1 MIKYFLVLALLL
13 QTKVYANTDGGKMRE
28 KSVLISGAGV
38 AGLTLAYWLKQYG
51 FAVTIVEK
59 HPSLRTGGYKIDIRG
74 VALEVVKRMGVY
86 SSIVDGR
93 TDIRGAMIVNSA
105 GKQATNMSADLCGGR
120 VEGDL
125 EIMRGDL
132 CEILLRQVGDVESL
146 FGDCITQI
154 TQSED
159 GVYVEF
165 EKSSPRNFDFVVGGD
180 GLHSTV
186 RKLVFGDESQFL
198 KELGLYISVFTVP
211 NFLNLDRFEIE
222 YFEPQKFVNIY
233 SLRGDLNAKAGF
245 AFSSKPLQLDKQ
257 SLCDQQKLVQEAF
270 SNVGWEVPR
279 LLAAM
284 KESPDFY
291 FDAAAQI
298 HMPQWSKGRIVLV
311 GDAGYAPSPVSGQGT
326 SVAIVGAYVLA
337 GELAKAEGDHLIAF
351 SEYETAL
358 RKFVKVNQ
366 ELAKMSGALMG
377 DKDESWLAWLSYHVM
392 SLTPLKWIQFFKT
405 MGTKKINKAAND
417 LVLKDYSDK
426 CLPAVLKSKA
436 QI

>member
-1 MIKYFLVLALLL
+1 
-13 QTKVYANTDGGKMRE
+13 MRE
-28 KSVLISGAGV
+28 KSVLISGAGI

-51 FAVTIVEK
+51 FAPTIVEK

-74 VALEVVKRMGVY
+74 VAIDVVKRMGVY
-86 SSIVDGR
+86 PSILKGR

-132 CEILLRQVGDVESL
+132 CEILLKQIGDIECI

-154 TQSED
+154 RQSED
-159 GVYVEF
+159 SVYVEF
-165 EKSSPRNFDFVVGGD
+165 EKNEPRNFDFVVGAD

-186 RKLVFGDESQFL
+186 RKLVFGDESHFL
-198 KELGLYISVFTVP
+198 KELGLYISVYTVP
-211 NFLNLDRFEIE
+211 NFLNLDCFEIE

-233 SLRGDLNAKAGF
+233 SSHGDLNAKAGF
-245 AFSSKPLQLDKQ
+245 AFSLKPLQCDKR
-257 SLCDQQKLVQEAF
+257 SVSDQQKLVQKAF

-284 KESPDFY
+284 KEAPDFY

-311 GDAGYAPSPVSGQGT
+311 GDAGYAPSPISGQGT

-337 GELAKAEGDHLIAF
+337 GELAKGAEDHLTAF
-351 SEYETAL
+351 TEYEMTL
-358 RKFVKVNQ
+358 RKFVKANQ

-377 DKDESWLAWLSYHVM
+377 DKDESWISWLSYHVM
-392 SLTPLKWIQFFKT
+392 SLAPLKWIQYFKT
-405 MGTKKINKAAND
+405 LGVKKINKAAND
-417 LVLKDYSDK
+417 LILKDYSDK
-426 CLPAVLKSKA
+426 YSVKTLGV
-436 QI
+436 